1 VKNPTLKLPAKARTT
16 PIAVPAPSATRT
28 ARTALSACSRTRAER
43 GWRAHSWHLIPTGA
57 GTMQSGQMGLPQD
70 EQETPVSTFGWF
82 AQVTGAAD
90 LKSTLDTA
98 FECSICTVLQ
108 EPAPGAA

>member
-1 VKNPTLKLPAKARTT
+1 
-16 PIAVPAPSATRT
+16 
-28 ARTALSACSRTRAER
+28 
-43 GWRAHSWHLIPTGA
+43 
-57 GTMQSGQMGLPQD
+57 MQSGQMGLPQD